1 MGMGENMKTLLIQF
15 FLENWQRKCVSFI
28 LASII
33 WLFLSHSITVTKTIH
48 NIPVRIKNLSTE
60 KIIEGM
66 QENGLLNKRI
76 SLILS
81 GKKDDFEHLSD
92 GNLEVVIDASGK
104 NSDWVAVIEKQNLM
118 SLNSEFDPATM
129 ISKVIPYEIP
139 IHPCKRVTEKIP
151 VLITKP
157 IGDNP
162 KGFQFIDIW
171 PYQLQLT
178 VNGPEETVKQLKA
191 RGVKLTFNLNDIDP
205 SILNHLPSTNDEVSY
220 FVPNEW
226 KKILLPQISNV
237 PLEIDDPAT
246 SALRID
252 FSKEELIPIE
262 SPIPVLV
269 YFPPKFSNTLNPE
282 TYQLA
287 QNDLIVKKN
296 GIKVISSPLF
306 AKGASQTFVEIVKD
320 MMQLVIIAAPKSER
334 ESLLWNIQCIHPT
347 ELEDRYVA
355 KMLSESS
362 SEFSDIQPHLR
373 EEYLRNRFRSYMNR
387 FRLYNS
393 KKEKLSL
400 QIELQASAI
409 SVQSIP

>member
-1 MGMGENMKTLLIQF
+1 MKTLLIRI
-15 FLENWQRKCVSFI
+15 FLENWQRKGVSLI
-28 LASII
+28 LAVIV
-33 WLFLSHSITVTKTIH
+33 WMVLSHSITVTKTMH
-48 NIPVRIKNLSTE
+48 NIPVRIKNLPAE
-60 KIIEGM
+60 KTIEGM
-66 QENGLLNKRI
+66 QTNGLLNKRI
-76 SLILS
+76 SLVLS
-81 GKKDDFEHLSD
+81 GKQDDFEHLSD
-92 GNLEVVIDASGK
+92 GNLEAVIDASDK
-104 NSDWVAVIEKQNLM
+104 NSDWVAVIDKQNLI
-118 SLNSEFDPATM
+118 SLNSEFDPEKM
-129 ISKVIPYEIP
+129 ISKVIPYEMT

-157 IGDNP
+157 IGDCP
-162 KGFQFIDIW
+162 KGYQFIDIW

-178 VNGPEETVKQLKA
+178 VNGPEETVKQLKS

-205 SILNHLPSTNDEVSY
+205 SSLNNLPSANDEVSY

-226 KKILLPQISNV
+226 KKIFLPQISNV

-246 SALRID
+246 TALRID
-252 FSKEELIPIE
+252 FSREDLLAIE
-262 SPIPVLV
+262 CPIPVLV
-269 YFPPKFSNTLNPE
+269 YFPPKFSNTINPE
-282 TYQLA
+282 TYHIAL
-287 QNDLIVKKN
+287 NEFIVKKN
-296 GIKVISSPLF
+296 GLKVLSVPLY
-306 AKGASQTFVEIVKD
+306 AKGVSRTFLETVKD

-347 ELEDRYVA
+347 ELEDRYLA
-355 KMLSESS
+355 KMLSDTS

-409 SVQSIP
+409 SIKSAG